1 MMPFMKFTTVFYL
14 LPFLL
19 IAQKHKQS
27 SEENLERLLQTNFYA
42 NTIFV
47 HHEFNEE
54 VPADTLSYT
63 FSSPE
68 VRIETDT
75 LFLSYIQKY
84 HDNDSGVT
92 IKKIVQ
98 SIPLSCIEETM
109 SFNFSFGATDR
120 FEPGLTYLGF
130 AMLKKDC
137 NEESIYEIDFG
148 LWESGRYKD
157 TDFIFKFTDSPYI
170 ARFPMKLTKKTLK
183 RVDKCLK
190 LIKDEADK

>member
-1 MMPFMKFTTVFYL
+1 MKFTTVLYL

-19 IAQKHKQS
+19 IAQKHGLS
-27 SEENLERLLQTNFYA
+27 SEENLEQLLETNFYS

-63 FSSPE
+63 FFSPE
-68 VRIETDT
+68 VRIEKDT
-75 LFLSYIQKY
+75 LYLSYTQKY
-84 HDNDSGVT
+84 RDNATGVT
-92 IKKIVQ
+92 IEKIVQ
-98 SIPLSCIEETM
+98 SIPLLCIEETI
-109 SFNFSFGATDR
+109 SFNFTFGATDR
-120 FEPGLTYLGF
+120 FEPSLTYLGF

-157 TDFIFKFTDSPYI
+157 TDFKFKFTDSPYI
-170 ARFPMKLTKKTLK
+170 ARFPIKLTKKTLK
-183 RVDKCLK
+183 KVHKYIK